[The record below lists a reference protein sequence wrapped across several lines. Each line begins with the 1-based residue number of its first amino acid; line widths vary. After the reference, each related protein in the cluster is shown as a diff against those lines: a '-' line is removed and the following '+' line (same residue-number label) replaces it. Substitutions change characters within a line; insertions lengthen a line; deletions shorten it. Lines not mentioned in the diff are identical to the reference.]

1 MRTLISHGRGR
12 VAVPVATLTATVCV
26 AAMLASL
33 IASLSFA
40 ALAESL
46 AVTTLRR
53 AVPLSTVT
61 THANHEH
68 CPAFGS
74 CAEPLAQDGFNV
86 GSQPVHSRI
95 LTRDD
100 WTDDW
105 RLRRAMILL
114 ASGDVQ
120 KTTFSDDRPQN
131 S

>member
-1 MRTLISHGRGR
+1 MVKCSMCLNFHTNTSPSRRK
-12 VAVPVATLTATVCV
+12 A

-68 CPAFGS
+68 CPAFGP

-86 GSQPVHSRI
+86 GCQPTHSRI
-95 LTRDD
+95 ITRDD
-100 WTDDW
+100 WS
-105 RLRRAMILL
+105 LRVRR
-114 ASGDVQ
+114 S
-120 KTTFSDDRPQN
+120 
-131 S
+131 

>member
-1 MRTLISHGRGR
+1 MRTLISHGSGR
-12 VAVPVATLTATVCV
+12 VAAPVATLATTVCL
-26 AAMLASL
+26 AALLASL
-33 IASLSFA
+33 IPSLSFA

-68 CPAFGS
+68 CPAIGS

-86 GSQPVHSRI
+86 ACQPTHSRI
-95 LTRDD
+95 ITRDD

-105 RLRRAMILL
+105 RVRR
-114 ASGDVQ
+114 G
-120 KTTFSDDRPQN
+120 
-131 S
+131 